1 MWCAPVALPT
11 FATAQFKCFLTV
23 IVLLGAYFLSVV
35 VECQCHVVT
44 LIAFVA
50 QFDLCLSSTTIFRIH
65 FDNFTP

>member
-1 MWCAPVALPT
+1 MRCAPVALPT

-35 VECQCHVVT
+35 VECQCRAVT